1 MIGLATGLMLA
12 QPSIDRALTDLRDA
26 RDSATGEMVDIQNTG
41 IAIAGA
47 SFNNTTSVLNVTV
60 LNTGSNVVALDSL
73 DILLNGTYIEGIFEE
88 YGFIYP
94 GEEHL
99 ETLSNVTDPR
109 SVRIIGPWGI
119 SVTTMDISNG

>member
-12 QPSIDRALTDLRDA
+12 QPSIDKALTDLRDA

-41 IAIAGA
+41 IAIAQA

-60 LNTGSNVVALDSL
+60 SNTGSTVLPLDSL
-73 DILLNGTYIEGIFEE
+73 DILLNGTYIKGIFEE

-94 GEEHL
+94 GQEHL
-99 ETLSNVTDPR
+99 TSLSNVTDPR
-109 SVRIIGPWGI
+109 SVKLIGPWGL
-119 SVTTMDISNG
+119 SVTTTEISKG

>member
-12 QPSIDRALTDLRDA
+12 QPSIDRAIGDLRDA
-26 RDSATGEMVDIQNTG
+26 RDSVTGEMVEIQNTG

-60 LNTGSNVVALDSL
+60 LNTGSNVLSLDSL
-73 DILLNGTYIEGIFEE
+73 DILLNGTYIKGIFEE

-94 GEEHL
+94 GQERL
-99 ETLSNVTDPR
+99 VSLSNVTDPR
-109 SVRIIGPWGI
+109 SVKVIGPWGI
-119 SVTTMDISNG
+119 SVATMDISKG